1 MKKNAEKKL
10 SEIISEFIKYQQ
22 QVVADYKYSYDSVN
36 QSDRAIQDYLHKI
49 ENCSARERPRVAT
62 ELANSRK
69 ERRKNR
75 VVTYVSEAF
84 VDWAERNQSVIKEL
98 ERVLGEVR
106 RREQN
111 GAVYYPRVLEEPPTQ
126 INNSP
131 QYLVR
136 K

>member
-10 SEIISEFIKYQQ
+10 SEVISEFIKYQQ
-22 QVVADYKYSYDSVN
+22 QVIADYKYSYESVN
-36 QSDRAIQDYLHKI
+36 QADRSIQDYLHKI
-49 ENCSARERPRVAT
+49 ENCSARERPQVAT

-75 VVTYVSEAF
+75 VVTYIAEAF

-106 RREQN
+106 RREQSET
-111 GAVYYPRVLEEPPTQ
+111 VYYPRVLEEPPTQ
-126 INNSP
+126 INNTP
-131 QYLVR
+131 KYVVKR
-136 K
+136 